1 MFRLVP
7 SATVRL
13 SPEALLVA
21 ESFLA
26 ALPPYVQAQIR
37 SVRLFGPQAR
47 RFDPESPFD
56 LLVFA
61 DERNVELK
69 TAVAIA
75 VSAVEAEGLYAA
87 NATLC
92 TPGDLRDPTR
102 LFARLLHNAEREGID
117 LWAREP
123 ATAVA

>member
-37 SVRLFGPQAR
+37 SVRLFG
-47 RFDPESPFD
+47 
-56 LLVFA
+56 

>member
-1 MFRLVP
+1 MFRLVS

-26 ALPPYVQAQIR
+26 ALPPFVQRQIR

-56 LLVFA
+56 LLVYA
-61 DERNVELK
+61 DERNVEVK

-75 VSAVEAEGLYAA
+75 LSAVEADGLYAA

-92 TPGDLRDPTR
+92 TPGDLRDASGQ
-102 LFARLLHNAEREGID
+102 LSRLLQNAQREGVD
-117 LWAREP
+117 LWARE
-123 ATAVA
+123 ATLGQA